1 MATKSVVSKRDV
13 DLEQKALS
21 WPEKARALAVVDQ
34 RSYTL
39 AADALKGIKDLRAE
53 LDVTFDPIIVKARE
67 SLNTARETKAKLERP
82 LADAEKILKDNRV
95 TWFQAQERIRL
106 ERQQQAD
113 REAEERA
120 AKQRA
125 QEMADAKR
133 QGASRAELKAV
144 AAQPIMVVPVTVEST
159 VEKVAG
165 ISMQDHWGAEIDPSQ
180 ASSENAALLQLAQA
194 AGKGKIPICALLPNM
209 TYLNQ
214 QARSLKTLFDVPGYR
229 AVNHPTEAVRRG

>member
-1 MATKSVVSKRDV
+1 MATKAVVPKRDV

-125 QEMADAKR
+125 QELADAKR

-144 AAQPIMVVPVTVEST
+144 AAQPVMVVPVIVEST

-165 ISMQDHWGAEIDPSQ
+165 ISMQDHWSAEVDPAQ
-180 ASSENAALLQLAQA
+180 AKNEDAAL
-194 AGKGKIPICALLPNM
+194 ALLIAFVAKNPQFQNM
-209 TYLNQ
+209 VLKNSPVLNTL
-214 QARSLKTLFDVPGYR
+214 ARSMKNLFNIPGYR
-229 AVNHPTEAVRRG
+229 AVNHPTEAVRRS

>member
-95 TWFQAQERIRL
+95 AWFQEQEHIRF
-106 ERQQQAD
+106 ERQQLAD

-125 QEMADAKR
+125 QELADAKR

-144 AAQPIMVVPVTVEST
+144 TAQPVMVVPVTVEST

-165 ISMQDHWGAEIDPSQ
+165 IIMQDHWGAEVLPGQ
-180 ASSENAALLQLAQA
+180 TENTALRLLAEA
-194 AGKGKIPICALLPNM
+194 VVKGRFPICALTVNW

-214 QARSLKTLFDVPGYR
+214 QARSLKTLFDVPGFH

>member
-1 MATKSVVSKRDV
+1 MATKAVVPKRDV
-13 DLEQKALS
+13 ELEQKALS

-34 RSYTL
+34 RSYVI
-39 AADALKGIKDLRAE
+39 AADALRGIKDLRAE
-53 LDVTFDPIIVKARE
+53 LDTTFDPIIVKARE

-82 LADAEKILKDNRV
+82 LADAEKILKDNRIA
-95 TWFQAQERIRL
+95 WSQAQERIRL

-125 QEMADAKR
+125 QELADARR

-144 AAQPIMVVPVTVEST
+144 AAQPVMVVPVTVEST

-165 ISMQDHWGAEIDPSQ
+165 ISMQDHWGAEVNTSMT
-180 ASSENAALLQLAQA
+180 ENAALLSLASA
-194 AGKGKIPICALLPNM
+194 VVHGKVPICALLPNM

-214 QARSLKTLFDVPGYR
+214 QARSLKTLFDVPGYH

>member
-1 MATKSVVSKRDV
+1 MATKALVPKREV

-34 RSYTL
+34 RSYVI
-39 AADALKGIKDLRAE
+39 AADALRGIKDLRAE

-95 TWFQAQERIRL
+95 IWFQTQERIRL

-125 QEMADAKR
+125 QELADAKR

-165 ISMQDHWGAEIDPSQ
+165 ISMQDHWGAEVNTSMT
-180 ASSENAALLQLAQA
+180 ENAALLSLASSVVH
-194 AGKGKIPICALLPNM
+194 GKVPICALLPNM

-214 QARSLKTLFDVPGYR
+214 QARSLKTLFDVPGYH

>member
-1 MATKSVVSKRDV
+1 MATKAVVPKRDV

-125 QEMADAKR
+125 QELADAER

-144 AAQPIMVVPVTVEST
+144 AAQPVMVVPVIVEST

-165 ISMQDHWGAEIDPSQ
+165 ISMQDHWSAEVDPAQ
-180 ASSENAALLQLAQA
+180 AKNEDAAL
-194 AGKGKIPICALLPNM
+194 ALLIAFVAKNPQFQNM
-209 TYLNQ
+209 VLKNSPVLNTL
-214 QARSLKTLFDVPGYR
+214 ARSMKNLFNIPGYR
-229 AVNHPTEAVRRG
+229 AVNHPTEAVRRS

>member
-1 MATKSVVSKRDV
+1 MATKAVVPKRDV

-39 AADALKGIKDLRAE
+39 AADALRGIKDLRAE

-95 TWFQAQERIRL
+95 AWFQEQEHIRF
-106 ERQQQAD
+106 ERQQLAD

-125 QEMADAKR
+125 RELADAKR

-144 AAQPIMVVPVTVEST
+144 AAQPVMVVPVTVEST

-165 ISMQDHWGAEIDPSQ
+165 ISMQDHWSAEVDPAQ
-180 ASSENAALLQLAQA
+180 ASSENAAVLILAQA
-194 AGKGKIPICALLPNM
+194 VAKGKIPICGVLPNM

-214 QARSLKTLFDVPGYR
+214 QARSLKTLFDVPGFR

>member
-1 MATKSVVSKRDV
+1 MPKKAVVLKKELA
-13 DLEQKALS
+13 LEQKAIS

-39 AADALKGIKDLRAE
+39 AADALRGIKDLRAK

-95 TWFQAQERIRL
+95 AWFQEQEHIRF
-106 ERQQQAD
+106 ERQQLAD

-120 AKQRA
+120 AKYRA
-125 QEMADAKR
+125 QELADAKQ
-133 QGASRAELKAV
+133 QGASRAEMKAL
-144 AAQPIMVVPVTVEST
+144 AAQPVMVVPVTVEST

-165 ISMQDHWGAEIDPSQ
+165 ISMQDHWGAEVNTSMT
-180 ASSENAALLQLAQA
+180 ENAALLSLASA
-194 AGKGKIPICALLPNM
+194 VVHGKVPICALLPNM

-214 QARSLKTLFDVPGYR
+214 QARSLKTLFDVPGYH

>member
-1 MATKSVVSKRDV
+1 MATKAVVPKRDV
-13 DLEQKALS
+13 ELEQKALS

-34 RSYTL
+34 RSYVI
-39 AADALKGIKDLRAE
+39 AADALRGIKDLRAE
-53 LDVTFDPIIVKARE
+53 LDTTFDPIIVKARE

-82 LADAEKILKDNRV
+82 LADAEKILKDNRIA
-95 TWFQAQERIRL
+95 WSQAQERIRL

-125 QEMADAKR
+125 QELADARR

-144 AAQPIMVVPVTVEST
+144 AAQPVMVVPVTVEST

-165 ISMQDHWGAEIDPSQ
+165 ISMQDHWSAEVNTSMT
-180 ASSENAALLQLAQA
+180 ENAALLSLASA
-194 AGKGKIPICALLPNM
+194 VVHGKMPICALLPNM

-214 QARSLKTLFDVPGYR
+214 QARSLKTLFDVPGFR
-229 AVNHPTEAVRRG
+229 AVNHPTEAVRR

>member
-1 MATKSVVSKRDV
+1 MATKAVVPKREV

-21 WPEKARALAVVDQ
+21 WPEKARALTVVDQ
-34 RSYTL
+34 RSYAL

-82 LADAEKILKDNRV
+82 LADAETILKGSRV
-95 TWFQAQERIRL
+95 KWFQEQERIRL
-106 ERQQQAD
+106 ERQAQAD

-125 QEMADAKR
+125 QELADAKR

-144 AAQPIMVVPVTVEST
+144 AAQPVMVVPVTVEST
-159 VEKVAG
+159 VEKVVG
-165 ISMQDHWGAEIDPSQ
+165 ISLRDNWSAEVDPAQ
-180 ASSENAALLQLAQA
+180 ASSENAALLMLAQA
-194 AGKGKIPICALLPNM
+194 VVKGKAPIIALLPSW

-214 QARSLKTLFDVPGYR
+214 QARSLKTLFDVPGFH

>member
-1 MATKSVVSKRDV
+1 MATKAVVPKRDV
-13 DLEQKALS
+13 DLEKKALS

-39 AADALKGIKDLRAE
+39 AADALRGIKDLRAE

-95 TWFQAQERIRL
+95 AWFQEQEHIRF
-106 ERQQQAD
+106 ERQRLAD
-113 REAEERA
+113 REAEKRA

-125 QEMADAKR
+125 RELADAKR

-144 AAQPIMVVPVTVEST
+144 AAQPVMVVPVTVEST

-165 ISMQDHWGAEIDPSQ
+165 ISMQDHWSAEVDPSQ
-180 ASSENAALLQLAQA
+180 ASSENAAVLMLAQA
-194 AGKGKIPICALLPNM
+194 VAKDKIPICALLPNM

-214 QARSLKTLFDVPGYR
+214 QARSLKTLFDVPGFR